1 MYTTTLSVL
10 RLYRLHFVRLKV
22 LVPRVPMRLVP
33 MRLHRLLALS
43 YDNRTGTRVF
53 YNARDRARTAAAR

>member
-10 RLYRLHFVRLKV
+10 RLYRLHFVRLEV
-22 LVPRVPMRLVP
+22 LVPRVP